1 MVIAVGL
8 ARLTSFAIGSCSM
21 ERDLNG
27 FSHAAEPPRLDKL
40 DATDQSPYSSIEL
53 IFE

>member
-21 ERDLNG
+21 EQDLKG
-27 FSHAAEPPRLDKL
+27 FAMEPRHCGGTRKTLRNH
-40 DATDQSPYSSIEL
+40 
-53 IFE
+53 